1 MNDRFKYADIFWFSL
16 FHEIKHVLQQ
26 KIKKTF
32 ISNGKLE
39 KQLEEDADLF
49 ARDSLIPPM
58 KYNEFLSEG
67 VFTERTINEFA
78 ESIDIDPCIVLG
90 RLQKE
95 KRVPYNRLNSLKK
108 QYEIIV
114 G

>member
-1 MNDRFKYADIFWFSL
+1 
-16 FHEIKHVLQQ
+16 VLQQ

-49 ARDSLIPPM
+49 ARDSLIPPT

>member
-49 ARDSLIPPM
+49 ARDSLIPPT

-78 ESIDIDPCIVLG
+78 ESIDIDPCIVLD
-90 RLQKE
+90 RKST
-95 KRVPYNRLNSLKK
+95 RLNSSHVRIS
-108 QYEIIV
+108 Y
-114 G
+114 